1 MEHWLN
7 QSDVQIKMR
16 HSIIAYLGGS
26 INSFGGYIDI
36 ENNEIED
43 ASNSFRRK

>member
-1 MEHWLN
+1 
-7 QSDVQIKMR
+7 MR

-43 ASNSFRRK
+43 ASIEFFRQKRCKTGTKMLI